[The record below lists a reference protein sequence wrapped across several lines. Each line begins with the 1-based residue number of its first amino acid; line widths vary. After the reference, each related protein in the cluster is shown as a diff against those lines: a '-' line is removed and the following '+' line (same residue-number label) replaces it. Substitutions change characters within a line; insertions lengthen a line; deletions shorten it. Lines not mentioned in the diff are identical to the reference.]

1 VIETLIRMRT
11 VVLSDHSPTTAH
23 SVRGNSHKSFEA
35 EQERKIMCS
44 DLLRTVQSPWKHGL
58 SLLLKLN
65 MMLAGAVL
73 RTGPDTKGGDAR
85 PMLEAG
91 RVSAAFP
98 AEMRIEERIRNETL

>member
-1 VIETLIRMRT
+1 
-11 VVLSDHSPTTAH
+11 
-23 SVRGNSHKSFEA
+23 
-35 EQERKIMCS
+35 
-44 DLLRTVQSPWKHGL
+44 LRTVQSPWKHGL